1 MINTIF
7 SDLTPVTLIVLTAM
21 AAFVEALIFTWLL
34 IPVLKKLK
42 AGQLIREDG
51 PQSHLSKAGTP
62 TMGGVGIIA
71 ATLLGYLTVNTFSAV
86 FMIIALVFL
95 SFGVLGFLDDYLKVK
110 MKRNLGLTVLQ
121 KLFLQ
126 IMIAAPAVIYQ
137 IIISDLGTATYVP
150 IIREQWDLGVFY
162 IPFAIFVMVAMVN
175 SVNLTDGLDG
185 LAAGVTFEVAAFFAV
200 IGSLFAY
207 SINLLELERISQS
220 ALFCAALSGACAGF
234 WVFNKKPAKIFMGD
248 TGSLALGGGLSAAA
262 MFMHMELMLPIVGIV
277 FVAETLSVILQVGSY
292 KTRKKRIFRMAP
304 LHHHFE
310 LSGWSEERVVGVF
323 QGITLAL
330 VLVTFFIH
338 VI

>member
-1 MINTIF
+1 MITLVF
-7 SDLTPVTLIVLTAM
+7 SDLTPITLIILTAL
-21 AAFVEALIFTWLL
+21 AAFVEAMVFTWLL

-51 PQSHLSKAGTP
+51 PQSHLRKAGTP

-71 ATLLGYLTVNTFSAV
+71 ATLLGYLTINAFSAV

-95 SFGVLGFLDDYLKVK
+95 SFGVLGFLDDFLKVK
-110 MKRNLGLTVLQ
+110 MKRNLGLTALQ
-121 KLFLQ
+121 KFFLQ
-126 IMIAAPAVIYQ
+126 IVIAAPAVIYQ
-137 IIISDLGTATYVP
+137 TIISDLGTATYVP
-150 IIREQWDLGVFY
+150 IIREQWDLGRYY

-185 LAAGVTFEVAAFFAV
+185 LASGITCEVAVFFAV
-200 IGSLFAY
+200 LGSLFTY
-207 SINLLELERISQS
+207 STNLLELERISQS

-248 TGSLALGGGLSAAA
+248 TGALALGGGISAAA
-262 MFMHMELMLPIVGIV
+262 MFMHMELMLPIVGVV
-277 FVAETLSVILQVGSY
+277 FVAETVSVILQVGSY
-292 KTRKKRIFRMAP
+292 KIRRKRIFRMAP

-323 QGITLAL
+323 QSVTLVF
-330 VLVTFFIH
+330 VLATFFVHIA
-338 VI
+338 